1 MALFTLSKE
10 SQFSQLQALES
21 TEYGVHR
28 NIRRAKKMVVGE
40 RFKIGDKVLIQNP
53 ECKEKKGG
61 VMKSFLQPRNV
72 IGVVSDILRGG
83 MYQLSLGE
91 GDNVY
96 QKDVFVGQMVMF
108 NESHA
113 DEEELDNHKQIK
125 SRKEIIEEISKF
137 GEDTRDT
144 IFGSSQRYRNR
155 SYKDIGRSMEDY
167 FGTLD
172 LGVLSKIFG
181 ANGDQEKEKDF
192 KARYQLEWKKLE
204 RKNFPYFMYG
214 TVAWERTRKSRL
226 PKEFYDIC

>member
-1 MALFTLSKE
+1 ML
-10 SQFSQLQALES
+10 
-21 TEYGVHR
+21 
-28 NIRRAKKMVVGE
+28 GE

-53 ECKEKKGG
+53 ECKEKNGG

-72 IGVVSDILRGG
+72 VGVVIDVLRGL

-91 GDNVY
+91 GDSVY

-113 DEEELDNHKQIK
+113 DEEELDSHKQIK

-144 IFGSSQRYRNR
+144 IFGLSQRYRNR
-155 SYKDIGRSMEDY
+155 FYKDIGRGMEDY

-181 ANGDQEKEKDF
+181 ANGDQEKEKEF
-192 KARYQLEWKKLE
+192 KARYQLE
-204 RKNFPYFMYG
+204 
-214 TVAWERTRKSRL
+214 
-226 PKEFYDIC
+226 